1 MQRPIQT
8 THQKALEIN
17 LDLAKY
23 GTFAEIGAGQEVVR
37 WFFQVGGAAGTVAK
51 SMSAYDM
58 TVSDAIYGKAQ
69 RYVCRERL
77 EKMLDHEYE
86 LNIERLKS
94 KRGATTQFFAFANT
108 VAARGYKGNSEC
120 HGWMGIRFQPI
131 PQAPPSQIVV
141 HVRMWDKDN
150 LSQQQA
156 LGIVGVNLIYA
167 AFYYTMSPDTIME
180 SLLDNLSIQRIE
192 VDMIEFDGPIFNGVD
207 HRLMTLK
214 LVQIGLTNAAMFAP
228 DGKVLQPSELLYKKP
243 IILERGSFRPVTYT
257 NIDILHSAHQQF
269 ITDLQAHNQ
278 EQELVLMEITM
289 KNLLATS
296 HNGEIDYQDFLARA
310 DMLATVGKTVLISNY
325 FEYFRLA
332 GYLRRFTKEPI
343 GITLGAKSLNELF
356 DEKYYETLEGGILE
370 SFGRLFKNDIK
381 VFVYPFEDET
391 GKLITAANFE
401 APKGLQDL
409 YNHLLKKGCIVG
421 IEKYNPDYLKIFSR
435 NLLQD
440 IQSGK
445 SGWETSVPPEVAT
458 IIKER
463 GYLGYRPPE

>member
-1 MQRPIQT
+1 MDREIKT
-8 THQKALEIN
+8 THQKALDIN
-17 LDLAKY
+17 LDLSKY

-108 VAARGYKGNSEC
+108 VAAKGYKGNNEC

-131 PQAPPSQIVV
+131 ASAPPSQIIV

-150 LSQQQA
+150 RAQQQA
-156 LGIVGVNLIYA
+156 LGMVGVNLIFA
-167 AFYYTMSPDTIME
+167 AFYYTMSPDTILE
-180 SLLDNLSIQRIE
+180 SLLDNLSTERIE
-192 VDMIEFDGPIFNGVD
+192 VDMIEFDGPIFNGID
-207 HRLMTLK
+207 HRLMALK
-214 LVQIGLTNAAMFAP
+214 LVQTGLTNAAMFAP
-228 DGKVLQPSELLYKKP
+228 DGKVLQPSEVLYKKP
-243 IILERGSFRPVTYT
+243 VILERGSFRPVTYT
-257 NIDILHSAHQQF
+257 NLDILHSAHEQF
-269 ITDLQAHNQ
+269 IVDLAAHNQ

-289 KNLLATS
+289 KNLMATGS
-296 HNGEIDYQDFLARA
+296 IDYQDFLARA
-310 DMLATVGKTVLISNY
+310 DMLAAVGKTVLISNY

-343 GITLGAKSLNELF
+343 GITLGAISLKELF
-356 DEKYYETLEGGILE
+356 DEKYYENLEGGILE
-370 SFGRLFKNDIK
+370 SFGRLLKNDIR
-381 VFVYPFEDET
+381 VFVYPYLQADGT
-391 GKLITAANFE
+391 VITAENFD
-401 APKGLQDL
+401 PGGVVTDL
-409 YNHLLKKGCIVG
+409 YKHLLKRGNIIPVD
-421 IEKYNPDYLKIFSR
+421 KYNPEYLKILSR
-435 NLLQD
+435 NLLKD

-445 SGWETSVPPEVAT
+445 EGWEASVPPEVAT